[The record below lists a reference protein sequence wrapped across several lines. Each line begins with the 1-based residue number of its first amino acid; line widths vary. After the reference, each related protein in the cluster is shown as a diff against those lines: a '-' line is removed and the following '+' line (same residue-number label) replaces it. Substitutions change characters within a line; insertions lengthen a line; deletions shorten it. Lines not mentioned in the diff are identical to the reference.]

1 MVQTGE
7 EQDKEEEE
15 KERGKIVVSYMPQY
29 DQPCSDMTEALIAL
43 YSEFQHLCRE
53 LLNHNVVPSKT
64 LHLPVHVV
72 QRQLVCLTTICGIS
86 PARLIAKVLKYT
98 VH

>member
-43 YSEFQHLCRE
+43 YSEFQHLSRE
-53 LLNHNVVPSKT
+53 LLNHNVYVPSKT
-64 LHLPVHVV
+64 LIFTSTYSSEAVSL
-72 QRQLVCLTTICGIS
+72 LNYNLWD
-86 PARLIAKVLKYT
+86 
-98 VH
+98 